1 MADKITQK
9 GFEKILREGVQKP
22 HHLGGDDKLYLVI
35 SGNSRAFS
43 FRYTKNK
50 KTRKYSLQSYHPQTN
65 SLADARRRA
74 TELNAM
80 LAQDRDPHE
89 EKQIGI
95 DLKNEE
101 IAKQELAGKRLQS
114 TFEKLA
120 YDTIDHREPTWSDPK
135 ARQTWENT
143 LKTYAFPIIGHLPV
157 SEIETEHIVQILAPI
172 WHTKYPTAKKLRQR
186 MEAVFSLAIYYKL
199 RPANNPAAYKDNLE
213 IPLGKSN
220 HTVQSQPALNY
231 KGLPEF
237 MRELRKRDGMG
248 ARGLEFL
255 ILNANRTTEV
265 RKARWSEFD
274 FDKKLWV
281 IPVEPGRLGKTKKSH
296 IVPLSSRSIELL
308 LILRDSM
315 TSDYVFPNTRSN
327 NHLSDGGMLTVVNR
341 MHKHRGWVD
350 DFGCKI
356 TVHGFRST
364 MRDYIAEQTEI
375 DRDVAEM
382 ILAHS
387 VGNAVEKAYRRG
399 DLLDKRRVAMQV
411 WSDYATGTPIQKVVQ
426 LRG

>member
-1 MADKITQK
+1 
-9 GFEKILREGVQKP
+9 
-22 HHLGGDDKLYLVI
+22 
-35 SGNSRAFS
+35 
-43 FRYTKNK
+43 
-50 KTRKYSLQSYHPQTN
+50 
-65 SLADARRRA
+65 
-74 TELNAM
+74 M

-120 YDTIDHREPTWSDPK
+120 YDTIDHREPTWTDPK

-350 DFGCKI
+350 DFGYKI

-382 ILAHS
+382 ILAHT

-411 WSDYATGTPIQKVVQ
+411 WSDYATGTPIQRVVH

>member
-1 MADKITQK
+1 VACKITQK
-9 GFEKILREGVQKP
+9 GLEKILREGVEKP
-22 HHLGGDDKLYLVI
+22 HNLGDKLYLVI
-35 SGNSRAFS
+35 RGNSRTFS
-43 FRYTKNK
+43 FRYTTNK
-50 KTRKYSLQSYHPQTN
+50 QTRKYSLGGYHPQSYT
-65 SLADARRRA
+65 LADARRR
-74 TELNAM
+74 TIELNTM
-80 LAQDRDPHE
+80 LAQGRDPHE
-89 EKQIGI
+89 EKQ
-95 DLKNEE
+95 LE
-101 IAKQELAGKRLQS
+101 INRKQEAKARQEETNKRLQS
-114 TFEKLA
+114 TFEKVA
-120 YDTIDHREPTWSDPK
+120 YETIDARQPTWADPK

-143 LKTYAFPIIGHLPV
+143 LSMYAFPVIGHLPV
-157 SEIETEHIVQILAPI
+157 SEIETEHIVKILRPI

-186 MEAVFSLAIYYKL
+186 MEAVFSRAIYYKL

-220 HTVQSQPALNY
+220 HTVKSQPALNY
-231 KGLPEF
+231 KQLPEF

-281 IPVEPGRLGKTKKSH
+281 IPVEAGRVGKTQNSH
-296 IVPLSSRSIELL
+296 IGPLSSRSIELL
-308 LILRDSM
+308 LILRENMISE
-315 TSDYVFPNTRSN
+315 YVFPNTRSN

-341 MHKHRGWVD
+341 MHKERGWVD
-350 DFGCKI
+350 DFGTKI

-364 MRDYIAEQTEI
+364 MRDYVAEQTDI

-382 ILAHS
+382 VLAHT

-399 DLLDKRRVAMQV
+399 DLLDKRKVAMQV
-411 WSDYATGTPIQKVVQ
+411 WSDYATDTPRRKVVK
-426 LRG
+426 LRA

>member
-9 GFEKILREGVQKP
+9 GFERILREGVQKP

-50 KTRKYSLQSYHPQTN
+50 KTRKYSLQSYHHQSNT
-65 SLADARRRA
+65 LADARRRA

-80 LAQDRDPHE
+80 LAQGRDPHE
-89 EKQIGI
+89 EKQIAI
-95 DLKNEE
+95 DLKKEVE
-101 IAKQELAGKRLQS
+101 VKRVQAGKRLQN

-120 YDTIDHREPTWSDPK
+120 YETIDHREPSWSDPK
-135 ARQTWENT
+135 ARKTWENS
-143 LKTYAFPIIGHLPV
+143 LGRYAFPVIGHLPV

-172 WHTKYPTAKKLRQR
+172 WHTKYSTAKKVRQR
-186 MEAVFSLAIYYKL
+186 MEAVFSRAIYYKL

-220 HTVQSQPALNY
+220 HTVTHQPALNY
-231 KGLPEF
+231 KQLPEF
-237 MRELRKRDGMG
+237 IKELRERDGMG

-265 RKARWSEFD
+265 RKARWDEFD
-274 FDKKLWV
+274 FDTRQWL
-281 IPVEPGRLGKTKKSH
+281 IPVDAGRLGKTKKPH
-296 IVPLSSRSIELL
+296 IVPLSDQSMELL
-308 LILRDSM
+308 LTLYECR

-327 NHLSDGGMLTVVNR
+327 NNLSDAGMRSVVNR
-341 MHKHRGWVD
+341 MHEQTGWVD
-350 DFGCKI
+350 DYGKKI
-356 TVHGFRST
+356 VPHGFRST
-364 MRDYIAEQTEI
+364 MRDYIAEQTDI

-382 ILAHS
+382 ILAHT

-411 WSDYATGTPIQKVVQ
+411 WSDYATGVPRQKVVQ
-426 LRG
+426 LRA